1 MSDRPDQPDQ
11 HDRPARP
18 VRDVRIGTRIDLEK
32 MRSVGTISRRT
43 RDVVREGR
51 RADGVRIKA
60 TTDELNTTVT
70 EHAKGDRQ
78 DVHLRPQQVT
88 GQITKER
95 AAWLMQRH
103 GQTPPT
109 S

>member
-1 MSDRPDQPDQ
+1 MSDQPGQ

-18 VRDVRIGTRIDLEK
+18 ARDVRIGTPIDLEK

-43 RDVVREGR
+43 RDVIKEGR